1 LQGFQPCVFSYH
13 GTKKEHNDNEERE
26 VGAGEDDDGD
36 AEDDAVSE
44 AGVRNMS
51 LEPATRDVSLEGE
64 HTQDEQPVK
73 EEVEEQPKRVPP
85 LETRFE
91 GDPPT
96 SAQSSGKFL

>member
-1 LQGFQPCVFSYH
+1 MCFFVIRH
-13 GTKKEHNDNEERE
+13 KHTEGTQRQREERE

-96 SAQSSGKFL
+96 SAQSSGKFV